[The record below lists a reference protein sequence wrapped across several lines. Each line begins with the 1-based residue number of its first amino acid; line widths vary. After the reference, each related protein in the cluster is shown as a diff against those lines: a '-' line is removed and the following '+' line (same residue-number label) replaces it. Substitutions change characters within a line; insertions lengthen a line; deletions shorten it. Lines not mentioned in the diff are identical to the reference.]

1 MSRDAELLLTT
12 LPEQPVHL
20 TKLAAREARM
30 EQVKTRSELVDVEDR
45 MEKLIMERMYWQAR
59 LTAATTL
66 LATEAALVTA
76 EALQARIDRTT
87 LLTTIAQQLGML
99 AAGKLTVVTA
109 DNRIERALK
118 LVETPQEYPSDENLT
133 AVLAS

>member
-1 MSRDAELLLTT
+1 MSWDTELLLTT

-30 EQVKTRSELVDVEDR
+30 EQIKAGSELVDVEDR

-76 EALQARIDRTT
+76 EALQARIDRTA